1 MWHLA
6 SRSPGLDLNSA
17 YTYLILCRHF
27 SRTCLVAQAPQ
38 GLAGFVTGYL
48 LPDRTD
54 TLFLWQIAVAPTHRR
69 TGLGRRLIGSL
80 LADLVPLGIR
90 YLHATVTP
98 GNDASLALFSSV
110 ARDNGVE
117 CLQSPFF
124 SAEMFPAED
133 DPSSPHQPEL
143 LLQLGPFGRSGTKNG
158 DGNKRRL
165 HHAGDQRT
173 RK

>member
-6 SRSPGLDLNSA
+6 SRSPGIDLNSP

-27 SRTCLVAQAPQ
+27 SRTCLVARASE

-54 TLFLWQIAVAPTHRR
+54 TLFVWQIAVASTHRR
-69 TGLGRRLIGSL
+69 TGLGRRLVDSL
-80 LADLVPLGIR
+80 LTDLVPLGIR
-90 YLHATVTP
+90 HLQATVTP
-98 GNDASLALFSSV
+98 GNEASLALFSAV

-117 CLQSPFF
+117 CRRSPFF

-133 DPSSPHQPEL
+133 DPSSPHQPEWL
-143 LLQLGPFGRSGTKNG
+143 LHLGPFDRSGKRNG
-158 DGNKRRL
+158 DEYQKE
-165 HHAGDQRT
+165 APT
-173 RK
+173 CT